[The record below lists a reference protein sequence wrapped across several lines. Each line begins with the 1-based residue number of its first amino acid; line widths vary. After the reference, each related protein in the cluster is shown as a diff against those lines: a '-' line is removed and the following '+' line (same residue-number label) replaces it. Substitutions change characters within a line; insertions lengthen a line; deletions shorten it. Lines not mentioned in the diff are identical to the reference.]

1 LQGAHVLI
9 EPAGRMPFR
18 GRGTSCPPS
27 SVPLCAKW
35 TRIQVAPNG
44 TSLRRS
50 SGLSKEPLH
59 ADVPRNEKLTV
70 ICWGAPSG
78 AIGVFCAGEIGV
90 FCAGETEGFGVVW
103 AAAEATDTRSRIRTE
118 NIFISLHSTTRK
130 LSLISFIPS
139 LRSPRPLPANVDPR
153 RCQYDAEF

>member
-1 LQGAHVLI
+1 
-9 EPAGRMPFR
+9 
-18 GRGTSCPPS
+18 
-27 SVPLCAKW
+27 
-35 TRIQVAPNG
+35 VAPNG

-78 AIGVFCAGEIGV
+78 AIGVFCAGE
-90 FCAGETEGFGVVW
+90 TEGFGVVW

-118 NIFISLHSTTRK
+118 NIFISVHSTTRK
-130 LSLISFIPS
+130 LSLI
-139 LRSPRPLPANVDPR
+139 PLLLP
-153 RCQYDAEF
+153 